1 MMADKLSGSDT
12 IAARGEELYERS
24 IRPTVEANEANIGK
38 MIVIDTKTGDYEID
52 ESGLAASR
60 RLRARHSDAEPY
72 ALRVGYDAVY
82 GFGITPRRTKS

>member
-1 MMADKLSGSDT
+1 MADKPSGSDT

-24 IRPTVEANEANIGK
+24 IRPKVEADETNIGK
-38 MIVIDTKTGDYEID
+38 MIVIDTKSGDYEID

-60 RLRARHSDAEPY
+60 RLRARHPDAEPY

-82 GFGITPRRTKS
+82 GFGIAPRRTKT